1 MTHLT
6 QVGVAATTKGET
18 FSGENTFIF
27 EESTS
32 KKVFEESF

>member
-18 FSGENTFIF
+18 FSGENTFTFFKAF

-32 KKVFEESF
+32 IRNT